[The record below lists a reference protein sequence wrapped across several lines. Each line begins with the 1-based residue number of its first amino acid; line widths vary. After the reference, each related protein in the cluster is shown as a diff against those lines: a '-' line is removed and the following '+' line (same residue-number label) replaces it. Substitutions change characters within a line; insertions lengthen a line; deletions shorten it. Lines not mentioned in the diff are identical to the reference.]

1 MEKQEFLN
9 RYLVDRRGT
18 SSSKWDGLNEK
29 FGEADLLPMWI
40 ADMEFKTPEAVTEAL
55 QKRIDHGVFGY
66 SFVPDSYYEAFRRWM
81 ETRHHCNIDRE
92 AIRFSTGC
100 VTGISW
106 MIHAFTKPGDTC
118 LILTPIYYPFYNVVT
133 NNDRRL
139 ATVALDYDDGY
150 FTMNYE
156 AIEKAIVEQDVKM
169 FLMCSPHN
177 PAGRVWTEEELD
189 AVLAICRKHN
199 VLVVSDEIHQD
210 LTAPGVSFIPAA
222 NVSGGKYR
230 DILLILNSATKSFN
244 LATLIHSHIII
255 FNEALRK
262 VYDRFASGLN
272 RTEVSIM
279 GMIATEAAYREGGEW
294 LDALRQVIHDNYS
307 YLKERFAAELPGI
320 RMTAL
325 DGTYLPMIDLRA
337 YVPGETCQDLVQGK
351 CKLAVDYGQWFGE
364 GYDGFIRINVATD
377 PAIIRE
383 AADRIIREVK
393 ALPTCNA

>member
-9 RYLVDRRGT
+9 RYLVNRQGT
-18 SSSKWDGLNEK
+18 SSSKWDGLKGK
-29 FGEADLLPMWI
+29 FGEDGLLPMWI
-40 ADMEFKTPEAVTEAL
+40 ADMEFKTPEAVTAAL
-55 QKRIDHGVFGY
+55 QQRIDHGVFGY
-66 SFVPDSYYEAFRRWM
+66 SFVPDSYYEAFQNWM
-81 ETRHHCNIDRE
+81 ETRHNCKIERE
-92 AIRFSTGC
+92 ELRFSTGC

-106 MIHAFTKPGDTC
+106 MIHAFTEPGDTC

-139 ATVALDYDDGY
+139 ATVGLDYDEGY

-189 AVLAICRKHN
+189 KVLAICQKHN

-210 LTAPGVSFIPAA
+210 LMAPGHSFIPAA
-222 NVSGGKYR
+222 NVGGGKYR

-255 FNEALRK
+255 FNEELRK

-272 RTEVSIM
+272 RTEVSVM
-279 GMIATEAAYREGGEW
+279 GMIATEAAYRDGGEW
-294 LDALRQVIHDNYS
+294 LDALRQVIHDNYI
-307 YLKERFAAELPGI
+307 YLKERFAAELPGV

-325 DGTYLPMIDLRA
+325 EGAYLPMVDLRA
-337 YVPGETCQDLVQGK
+337 YVTGDACQEVIQGK

-364 GYDGFIRINVATD
+364 GYDGFIRVNVATD
-377 PAIIRE
+377 PAIIQE
-383 AADRIIREVK
+383 AADRIIREIK
-393 ALPTCNA
+393 ALGTCNA